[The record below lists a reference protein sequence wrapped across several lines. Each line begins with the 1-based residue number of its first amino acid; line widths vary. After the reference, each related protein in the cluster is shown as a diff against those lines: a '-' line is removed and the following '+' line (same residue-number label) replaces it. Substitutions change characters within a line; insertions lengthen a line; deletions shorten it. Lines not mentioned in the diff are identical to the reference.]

1 MGMAAPSFVDV
12 KNVSVKYARPRSLF
26 EQLLGT
32 PPQENLALR
41 HVSFQMNS
49 GDQRT
54 LYGQPGAGKT
64 TLLQILAGALLPT
77 SGQVIIN
84 GTRSL
89 TTNPHRAAGYIS
101 SEEPERH
108 ADTVHDVL
116 YTFGKV
122 HALPHLTERLTD
134 ILTVMKLDPISSR
147 PAKTLAKTERLRLNI
162 ARAALSEA
170 PLVLFDDVADDLG
183 PAEFLAIA
191 TRLFSQRTFI
201 IATRS
206 AATAQALNLPLLL
219 LHGRTIAHC
228 GTPDAIA
235 NNVGCQRIVDAWV
248 EGVRYD
254 LLRRLKQHPGVA
266 SVRLLPTSSFAGQQ
280 LRIILHSAHYLP
292 ALYDAL
298 IEAPLIE
305 VREVPPTIQE
315 ILDRL

>member
-1 MGMAAPSFVDV
+1 MAAPSFVDV
-12 KNVSVKYARPRSLF
+12 KNVSVKYTRPRRLF
-26 EQLLGT
+26 EHLLGT
-32 PPQENLALR
+32 PAQENLALR
-41 HVSFQMNS
+41 HISFQTNS

-54 LYGQPGAGKT
+54 LYGQSGAGKT
-64 TLLQILAGALLPT
+64 TLLQVLVGAIKPT
-77 SGQVIIN
+77 SGQVFIN
-84 GTRSL
+84 GTQSL
-89 TTNPHRAAGYIS
+89 KTNPHRAAGYIS

-191 TRLFSQRTFI
+191 DQLFSRRTFI

-206 AATAQALNLPLLL
+206 ATTAQALNLPILL
-219 LHGRTIAHC
+219 LHGQTIAHC
-228 GTPDAIA
+228 GTFDAIA
-235 NNVGCQRIVDAWV
+235 NNVGCQRIVEAWV

-254 LLRRLKQHPGVA
+254 LLRHLKQHPGVA

-292 ALYDAL
+292 ALYDTL
-298 IEAPLIE
+298 SKAPLIE
-305 VREVPPTIQE
+305 VREVPPSLEE